1 MAAILGIGIATLDII
16 NTVEGYPEED
26 AEIRAT
32 SQRIS
37 RGGNATNTLVVLSQL
52 GHRCTWGGVWV
63 DEPDGKRI
71 LADLAYYAIDTRP
84 CRIESQGKVPTSYV
98 TLNQRNGSR
107 TIVHYR
113 DLPEF
118 NFADFQ
124 TIDISPFDWLHFEG
138 RNVAETAR
146 MLERVRQICPAISVS
161 LEVEKPRPYIEQ
173 LFNKVD
179 VLLFSKAFAQF
190 FAYNINDAAL
200 FLHDMQRQAPQAS
213 LICAW
218 GEHGAYALETDGSLW
233 HSPAYPPPQVVDT
246 LGAGD
251 TFNAGI
257 IDSLCRQQD
266 LATALSHACRL
277 AGKKCGQHGL
287 ETRARYALHS

>member
-1 MAAILGIGIATLDII
+1 MATILGIGIATLDII
-16 NTVEGYPEED
+16 NTVNGIPDENTEV
-26 AEIRAT
+26 RAT
-32 SQRIS
+32 SRRVC

-52 GHRCTWGGVWV
+52 GHHCTWGGVWV
-63 DEPDGKRI
+63 DEPDGRQI
-71 LADLAYYAIDTRP
+71 LKDLAHYGIDTRP
-84 CRIESQGKVPTSYV
+84 CRFESLGKVPTSYV
-98 TLNQRNGSR
+98 TLNQDNGSR

-124 TIDISPFDWLHFEG
+124 TIDLSAFDWLHFEG
-138 RNVAETAR
+138 RNVGETIR
-146 MLERVRQICPAISVS
+146 MLERVRQVCPALPVS
-161 LEVEKPRPYIEQ
+161 LEVEKPRPHIEQ
-173 LFNKVD
+173 LFSKVN
-179 VLLFSKAFAQF
+179 VLLFSKAFAQSV
-190 FAYNINDAAL
+190 ASEVAL
-200 FLHDMQRQAPQAS
+200 FLHKMQQPAPQAR

-218 GEHGAYALETDGSLW
+218 GEHGAYALETDGTLS
-233 HSPAYPPPQVVDT
+233 HSHAYPPPQVVDT

-277 AGKKCGQHGL
+277 AGQKCGQMGFDIC
-287 ETRARYALHS
+287 S